1 MKKEVDTDEQEA
13 FIREVSEEVKNDNL
27 KQMWEKYGI
36 YIILLVVLALLA
48 AVSYEGFK
56 NWQRTRSET
65 WSDTYAYALNL
76 ENQGKYDES
85 LEVLEK
91 MEQTGGNIYSN
102 VAKLQTANILFEQGK
117 TDEAVDILEEIVA
130 DKSINKKLR
139 DVSTIKLAS
148 YKLDSGSYEEI
159 EALLKPL
166 IEENGSW
173 ANIAKEMMAMAAI
186 REGNID
192 AARTLYRE
200 LLNTPNLPEALKMR
214 VQDMLS
220 VLDEAE

>member
-36 YIILLVVLALLA
+36 YIILLVVLSILG

-56 NWQRTRSET
+56 SWQKKRSET

-102 VAKLQTANILFEQGK
+102 IAKLQTTNILFEQGK
-117 TDEAVDILEEIVA
+117 IDDAVDILEEIVA

-139 DVSTIKLAS
+139 DVSAIKLAS

-159 EALLKPL
+159 ETLLKPL

-173 ANIAKEMMAMAAI
+173 TNIAKEMMAMAAI
-186 REGNID
+186 REGNIE
-192 AARTLYRE
+192 AGRTLYGE

-220 VLDEAE
+220 VLNEAE

>member
-1 MKKEVDTDEQEA
+1 MKREVDSAEQEA
-13 FIREVSEEVKNDNL
+13 FIREVTEEVKNDQL

-36 YIILLVVLALLA
+36 YIILLVVFAIVG
-48 AVSYEGFK
+48 AVSYEGIK
-56 NWQRTRSET
+56 SWQIKRSET

-76 ENQGKYDES
+76 EGQGKYDES

-102 VAKLQTANILFEQGK
+102 IAKLQTANILFEQGK
-117 TDEAVDILEEIVA
+117 IDAAVEILEEIVE

-139 DVSTIKLAS
+139 DVSAIKLAS

-159 EALLKPL
+159 ETLLKPL

-173 ANIAKEMMAMAAI
+173 ASIAKEMMAMASI
-186 REGNID
+186 REGNIEEGR
-192 AARTLYRE
+192 AIYNE
-200 LLNTPNLPEALKMR
+200 LLNTPNLPDALKMR

-220 VLDEAE
+220 VLDEAD